1 MFFNLGTAGIGELE
15 HPADLVEG
23 FARGVIDR
31 AAEELVVAV
40 ALGIDEEG
48 VATRDDEAE
57 MRRDGS

>member
-15 HPADLVEG
+15 HAADFVEG
-23 FARGVIDR
+23 FACGVIDG

-48 VATRDDEAE
+48 VAAGDDESE
-57 MRRDGS
+57 MRRDRS

>member
-1 MFFNLGTAGIGELE
+1 MFFNLGPAGIGELE
-15 HPADLVEG
+15 HASDFVEG
-23 FARGVIDR
+23 FACGVIDG